1 MNNVMRVFVAVF
13 LSLVFAVSAAAQQ
26 RFRIL
31 FGGADPQ
38 ILDWSGSVSAENGSV
53 KIVAPFHF
61 GAGESYDDAG
71 WQAKNHWEGNFNL
84 TPQDEASWP
93 DTRWK
98 GVVVDFSGGKAGR
111 VAVETA
117 QGKGVFR
124 PASVRFGE
132 PAALLDGRIRVER
145 VPYSRRM
152 SDGSSEDDYPAMTV
166 APDGRIWVAWVAYEN
181 GKDVIKIRSSAD
193 GESWSPIETVSEAPG
208 DYYQVALAS
217 SGNGKVTAVWSAI
230 VNGTVDLYARG
241 YANGRWGALSKL
253 TGGPGPNTF
262 PRLAAAPGGKLFLVW
277 QSGAAGHTDIAMMVR
292 EDGRWGPAMPVTEH
306 PASDWEPSVAVNSR
320 GEAAVAWD
328 SYRHGNYDIFY
339 RSYANGKPGALMRV
353 TKSPDF
359 EAHVSVAFDSR
370 DRLWFAWDN
379 GGPNWGKD
387 FYGINGIHR
396 GESGLYFQRRAQ
408 VRVLERGR
416 LLRPVEPLDAKMPS
430 GSMKPGRM
438 GLGVVLANEVFTEY
452 PLLQVDGK
460 GRVWAVVR
468 TRTIGRAN
476 PPSLASRSII
486 PYWVF
491 RATMFDGHG
500 WTEPVR
506 IPFSE
511 GRNEQRAAVAVDK
524 DGSLWVAAQADNGG
538 LLPADERYRR
548 YDLWAGKIDNAHV
561 PGGPVER
568 EFLVAAD
575 DLRAPPAVRDSS
587 PSRKRPLWK
596 TYRMEADGK
605 QYSLVWGDLHRHTDL
620 SFDGHGDGSM
630 YDVYRYALDAAG
642 LDFLGPSEHLLTTN
656 YTTDYTWRMVDKAV
670 DIYKIPGVFYPL
682 LNYERTVQYPDGH
695 RNIVAM
701 GRGYQK
707 IRIKTGARPNGA
719 AEDDTPTLWEKL
731 LDGNEKPTA
740 ISIPHTS
747 ATQMGT
753 DWRYNDERVERLVEM
768 FQGNRDSYEYYGA
781 PRAAVAESLLVG
793 GYVTSGEIRRKG
805 YIWNALAKG
814 YKMGFI
820 ASSDHRSTHMSYA
833 AAYTPARNYA
843 DIWNSLYARRTYAA
857 TDNIIVDFQCAGR
870 AMGAAFAS
878 NTVPKLEIGVIGADT
893 IAQID
898 IIKDNKIVYT
908 AHPGV
913 EELSLTYTDRDV
925 ETGEHY
931 YYVRVIQEDN
941 NMAWAS
947 PIWIDYSAE

>member
-1 MNNVMRVFVAVF
+1 MRL
-13 LSLVFAVSAAAQQ
+13 LSLAVLSLSFVISASAQE

-31 FGGADPQ
+31 FGGAEAEV
-38 ILDWSGSVSAENGSV
+38 LDWAGSLSAENGEAE
-53 KIVAPFHF
+53 IDAPFHF
-61 GAGESYDDAG
+61 GAGESYDSTS
-71 WQAKNHWEGNFNL
+71 WKAKNHWEGNFNL
-84 TPQDEASWP
+84 TPQEDATWP

-98 GVVVDFSGGKAGR
+98 GVVVDFSGGTAGQI
-111 VAVETA
+111 AVDTA
-117 QGKGVFR
+117 QGKASFR
-124 PASVRFGE
+124 PASIRFGE
-132 PAALLDGRIRVER
+132 PATLLGGRIQVER
-145 VPYSRRM
+145 VPHSQRM
-152 SDGSSEDDYPAMTV
+152 GDGSSEDDYPAMTV
-166 APDGRIWVAWVAYEN
+166 APDGRVWVAWVAYQDQ
-181 GKDVIKIRSSAD
+181 KDVIKIRSSAD
-193 GESWSPIETVSEAPG
+193 GESWSAIETISDSPG

-217 SGNGKVTAVWSAI
+217 TANGQVTAVWSAI
-230 VNGTVDLYARG
+230 VNGVVGLHSREYSG
-241 YANGRWGALSKL
+241 GRWGASAKL
-253 TGGPGPNTF
+253 TNDLGPNTF
-262 PRLAAAPGGKLFLVW
+262 PRMAAAPNGKLFLVY
-277 QSGAAGHTDIAMMVR
+277 QSGAAGHTDVSMMVR
-292 EDGRWGPAMPVTEH
+292 DAGRWGKAVKITEH

-320 GEAAVAWD
+320 GEAAIAWD
-328 SYRHGNYDIFY
+328 SYRHGNYDVFY
-339 RSYANGKPGALMRV
+339 RSYSNGKLGAINRI
-353 TKSPDF
+353 TTSPDF
-359 EAHVSVAFDSR
+359 EAHVSIVYDQR

-379 GGPNWGKD
+379 GGSNWGKD

-396 GESGLYFQRRAQ
+396 GESGLYFKRKAQ

-416 LLRPVEPLDAKMPS
+416 LLQPVEPLDAKMPS
-430 GSMKPGRM
+430 GTMKPGRM

-452 PLLQVDGK
+452 PVLQVDGK
-460 GRVWAVVR
+460 GRVWAIVR
-468 TRTIGRAN
+468 TRTIGRTN
-476 PPSLASRSII
+476 PPSLSSRAII

-511 GRNEQRAAVAVDK
+511 GRNEQRAAVSVDK
-524 DGSLWVAAQADNGG
+524 DGSLWIASQADNAG
-538 LLPADERYRR
+538 LLPGDERYRR
-548 YDLWAGKIDNAHV
+548 YDLWAGKLDSQQV
-561 PGGPVER
+561 PGGPVDR

-575 DLRAPPAVRDSS
+575 DLRAPLEVRDSDPS
-587 PSRKRPLWK
+587 PKSPLWK
-596 TYRMEADGK
+596 TYQMDVGGEK
-605 QYSLVWGDLHRHTDL
+605 YSVTWGDLHRHTDL

-630 YDVYRYALDAAG
+630 YDVYRYAIDSAKM
-642 LDFLGPSEHLLTTN
+642 DFLGPSEHLLTTN
-656 YTTDYTWRMVDKAV
+656 YMSDYTWRMVDKAV
-670 DIYKIPGVFYPL
+670 DLYKIPKTFYPL

-707 IRIKTGARPNGA
+707 IRIKPGDRPNGA
-719 AEDDTPTLWEKL
+719 AEDDMLMLWEKL
-731 LDGNEKPTA
+731 LGGAEKPTS

-793 GYVTSGEIRRKG
+793 GYITSGEIRRAG

-833 AAYTPARNYA
+833 AVYTPTRAYS
-843 DIWNSLYARRTYAA
+843 DIWNSLYERRTYAA
-857 TDNIIVDFQCAGR
+857 TDNIIVDFQSEDH
-870 AMGAAFAS
+870 AMGEAFAS
-878 NTVPKLEIGVIGADT
+878 SNVPKLEIGVIGTGT

-908 AHPGV
+908 AHPDV
-913 EELSLTYTDRDV
+913 EELSMTYEDRDA
-925 ETGEHY
+925 EAGEHY
-931 YYVRVIQEDN
+931 YYVRVIQADN

-947 PIWIDYSAE
+947 PIWIDYTP